1 MVRAPMKLTRFT
13 CLFTLAAALFVAV
26 GCGSM
31 PKIKVTKVKLPFTG
45 GAQAEEDPQVSFDV
59 RRSLAHGHT
68 LKLAVYRNLIS
79 PSRVFEGSVMV
90 DQKGNIE
97 FKKAGVVH
105 VGGRSAYQA
114 VKAIE
119 AAFSRE
125 YGDSTITAQ
134 LFSIED
140 VRLVM
145 ITGAVRSPGIIR
157 WFDDMNADNA
167 LPYVGGRTGHDDARA
182 VHVTRDGARRFHAHS
197 GGVELE
203 AGDLVK
209 FSGDI

>member
-1 MVRAPMKLTRFT
+1 MKVTR
-13 CLFTLAAALFVAV
+13 LISVLTLAAAVLVAT
-26 GCGSM
+26 GCGGM
-31 PKIKVTKVKLPFTG
+31 PKIKVPKIKVPFTG
-45 GAQAEEDPQVSFDV
+45 GTQAEEDHEVSFDV
-59 RRSLAHGHT
+59 KRTLAHGHT

-90 DQKGNIE
+90 DQKGNIQ

-125 YGDSTITAQ
+125 YGDSTVTAQ

-145 ITGAVRSPGIIR
+145 ITGAVRSPGVIQ
-157 WFDDMNADNA
+157 WFDDMNANNA
-167 LPYVGGRTGHDDARA
+167 LPYVGGRTGHGDARA

-209 FSGDI
+209 YSGDI